1 MDAMSEK
8 PELIAK
14 LRVGSIVSGEC
25 SVCHQVIVVRDP
37 DAEAPDQGNDK
48 LKHAFEQQHTHG
60 ETYTP
65 FVI

>member
-1 MDAMSEK
+1 MSEK

-37 DAEAPDQGNDK
+37 DAEAPDQQNDK
-48 LKHAFEQQHTHG
+48 LKHAFEQHTHS
-60 ETYTP
+60 EAYTP